1 MKVLVTGN
9 AGFIGFHVARR
20 LIERGDEVVGIDAVN
35 DYYDPA
41 LKEARLSLLAEAAGR
56 QGASYRFIRG
66 DLADRDYAFRLA
78 AVVRE
83 LLETRC
89 GFAATA
95 MTVAEIGARLD
106 RAPLL
111 PRSQVEALL
120 ALLHRAEAA
129 CFAARPLTRADRA
142 GDWQTAAALA
152 DGRRPR

>member
-1 MKVLVTGN
+1 MNDIRDIKGPMALPEPEAVWPLWAGAGLFVLASLAVWRW
-9 AGFIGFHVARR
+9 RR
-20 LIERGDEVVGIDAVN
+20 TRRAATRPTQATLA
-35 DYYDPA
+35 A
-41 LKEARLSLLAEAAGR
+41 LAALTPDG
-56 QGASYRFIRG
+56 G

-95 MTVAEIGARLD
+95 MTVAEIAARLD

-111 PRSQVEALL
+111 PQPQAEALIALL
-120 ALLHRAEAA
+120 ARAETA

-142 GDWQTAAALA
+142 GDWQTAADLA
-152 DGRRPR
+152 AGRRPR